1 MENAKGKL
9 LNETE
14 LGKNVQA
21 GWMETKKSRVTE
33 INREK
38 WAV

>member
-9 LNETE
+9 LNEVE
-14 LGKNVQA
+14 LGKKS
-21 GWMETKKSRVTE
+21 GWMETKKTGVTE

-38 WAV
+38 WAA